1 MADAYDAMIAAR
13 LPRERRRLPIAV
25 IACAALL
32 ALIALGGPADGGRS
46 DSPTRLQEAEADAGR
61 WLDGPLNLLAPHV
74 AKLRAMR

>member
-32 ALIALGGPADGGRS
+32 ALIALGGPAGGS
-46 DSPTRLQEAEADAGR
+46 
-61 WLDGPLNLLAPHV
+61 
-74 AKLRAMR
+74 